1 MFKYSGMFCYKMF
14 ENECV
19 KKKYKILGER
29 LPIQVLNLGEWVYA
43 DVSFNT
49 KMYLYNLFLNPAC
62 SFCTENQ

>member
-1 MFKYSGMFCYKMF
+1 MRK
-14 ENECV
+14 